1 MSVFVGCE
9 NRSLT
14 LRQKLRLRVFE
25 YRGLRRISMSKKDNV
40 TRKWTNY
47 IMRKIEEISAY
58 SGYNRVK
65 TKTQYT
71 LDSYK

>member
-1 MSVFVGCE
+1 M
-9 NRSLT
+9 
-14 LRQKLRLRVFE
+14 FE
-25 YRGLRRISMSKKDNV
+25 YRVPRRISMSKKDNV

-65 TKTQYT
+65 TKTQNT
-71 LDSYK
+71 LDS